1 MKTDKT
7 IPQAVVQASI
17 DSHID
22 SPESA
27 LLRPGVSN
35 HVQLPTERKFVTV
48 MFADIVDSTALI
60 QSLDPEEAADRLTPV
75 LGVMVEGVHR
85 YGGTVIRSAGDGIV
99 ALFGAPHAYE
109 DHAIRACQSAI
120 AMHRNVDELNDVAL
134 KIRVALNSGEVMVRP
149 VLRDVSL
156 EYEPSGLT
164 MHVASR
170 IEKFAA
176 PGTICA
182 AGATMRLIEGLV
194 QAKPLGS
201 FPVKGL
207 SEPVELFEI
216 TSRPLPPV
224 RWDARLARSL
234 TPLIGRR
241 FEWSGLSRA
250 IELAQAG
257 RGQILEIVGDPGI
270 GKSRLIHEFVH
281 SESALNCRLMI
292 AGTASYARHHPY
304 FLFGNLFRN
313 LFGID
318 HKDEYSA
325 VRQKVY
331 AALAAAPSPT
341 LPALLPAFESLLGLP
356 AADSKWAEMDRN
368 ERRRRMKEAVRD
380 VILSFARQ
388 SLVVL
393 ILEDLQWI
401 DEESRGALEELVN
414 SIDSTR
420 VLVCLTSR
428 PGAYGIEGSRGAR
441 TTIQLRPLEEA
452 SAFEVL
458 DHLLGRERE
467 LNIVKRRV
475 IDKAQGNPLFL
486 EEIAR
491 MLVES
496 AALANVDLRVPGG
509 ADAILLQI
517 PATVQSV
524 IAGRIDRLPPVEKE
538 VLQIASV
545 VGVHVPLSVLNR
557 VSNLDATIL
566 AKALVAL
573 TDAEFLYAVASPD
586 CVYKFKHQL
595 TQEVSYRSLLKDR
608 RRKLHAIVCK
618 GLEDLYAQR
627 IGEHVELLAHH
638 AELGELWQEAF
649 PFLRQSGI
657 KAIERSAYRQA
668 VGFLDRALL
677 ALQHLPDSPPIR
689 QLDIDLRLSLR
700 IALGATGD
708 YRRLYEHLTLAE
720 RQSAQ
725 LHDTTRLCAVYTA
738 KTHVLNVLGD
748 IAEAISSG
756 VRARDLAAAERES
769 GQAVA
774 ANYFLAQ
781 AHEFHGDYPAAIA
794 ILTGDLPRL
803 RKTDRL
809 SRLGMTGTNS
819 VLHLSLL
826 SHSHGYLGDFAEAES
841 CAREACQI
849 AEETCRP
856 FDQGV
861 ARFGDG
867 IVKICR
873 GQIDE
878 AIETLDLGL
887 EACRRG
893 EITAVFP
900 MLASRAGFAYAMR
913 GRLDEGANL
922 LNRAR
927 VMSVHAAH
935 IHGWCLA
942 FSGWVEHKIGATTTG
957 LSRQREA
964 LEIAIRHDYRGMQ
977 VWVYWLLGVMLLTER
992 SNLAEEGSAALG
1004 HAIQIAD
1011 ALGMNVHSAHCHRAL
1026 AQFHRKHG
1034 RTRNSE
1040 EEMNVATQLYRKC
1053 GALSWLGVDAFH
1065 ISES

>member
-1 MKTDKT
+1 
-7 IPQAVVQASI
+7 
-17 DSHID
+17 
-22 SPESA
+22 
-27 LLRPGVSN
+27 
-35 HVQLPTERKFVTV
+35 
-48 MFADIVDSTALI
+48 
-60 QSLDPEEAADRLTPV
+60 
-75 LGVMVEGVHR
+75 
-85 YGGTVIRSAGDGIV
+85 
-99 ALFGAPHAYE
+99 
-109 DHAIRACQSAI
+109 
-120 AMHRNVDELNDVAL
+120 
-134 KIRVALNSGEVMVRP
+134 
-149 VLRDVSL
+149 
-156 EYEPSGLT
+156 
-164 MHVASR
+164 
-170 IEKFAA
+170 
-176 PGTICA
+176 
-182 AGATMRLIEGLV
+182 
-194 QAKPLGS
+194 
-201 FPVKGL
+201 
-207 SEPVELFEI
+207 
-216 TSRPLPPV
+216 
-224 RWDARLARSL
+224 
-234 TPLIGRR
+234 
-241 FEWSGLSRA
+241 
-250 IELAQAG
+250 
-257 RGQILEIVGDPGI
+257 
-270 GKSRLIHEFVH
+270 
-281 SESALNCRLMI
+281 MI

-318 HKDEYSA
+318 LKDEYSA
-325 VRQKVY
+325 VRQKIS
-331 AALAAAPSPT
+331 AALAGVLSPS
-341 LPALLPAFESLLGLP
+341 LPALLPAFESLLSLP
-356 AADSKWAEMDRN
+356 AADSKWAELDRN
-368 ERRRRMKEAVRD
+368 ERRRRMRDAVRD
-380 VILSFARQ
+380 VILSFARE
-388 SLVVL
+388 SLVIL

-420 VLVCLTSR
+420 VLICLTSR
-428 PGAYGIEGSRGAR
+428 SGAHGIDGSRGAR

-452 SAFEVL
+452 SALEVL
-458 DHLLGRERE
+458 DHLLGRENE
-467 LNIVKRRV
+467 VAVVKQRV

-496 AALANVDLRVPGG
+496 AVLANVDLRVPGG

-545 VGVHVPLSVLNR
+545 VGVHVPLSVLSR
-557 VSNLDATIL
+557 VSNLDSTIL
-566 AKALVAL
+566 AKAMAVL
-573 TDAEFLYAVASPD
+573 TDAEFLYAAKSSPD
-586 CVYKFKHQL
+586 YVYKFKHEL

-618 GLEDLYAQR
+618 NLEDLYAQR
-627 IGEHVELLAHH
+627 IDEHVELLAYH

-649 PFLRQSGI
+649 LFLRQSGI

-668 VGFLDRALL
+668 VDFLDKALL
-677 ALQHLPDSPPIR
+677 ALQYLPGSSQNK
-689 QLDIDLRLSLR
+689 QLGIDLRLGLR

-720 RQSAQ
+720 RESAQ
-725 LHDTTRLCAVYTA
+725 LNDMRRLCAVYTA

-748 IAEAISSG
+748 IAEAISNG
-756 VRARDLAAAERES
+756 ARARDLATTGGES

-781 AHEFHGDYPAAIA
+781 AYEFHGDYPVVIA

-803 RKTDRL
+803 RKTDRHH
-809 SRLGMTGTNS
+809 RLGMTGTNS

-826 SHSHGYLGDFAEAES
+826 SHSHGYLGAFEEAES
-841 CAREACQI
+841 CAREACEI

-900 MLASRAGFAYAMR
+900 MLASRAGFAYAIR
-913 GRLDEGANL
+913 GRLDEGAAL

-927 VMSVHAAH
+927 RMSVHAAH

-942 FSGWVEHKIGATTTG
+942 FSGWVEHKIGATAIG

-964 LEIAIRHDYRGMQ
+964 LEIAIRHNYRGMQ

-992 SNLAEEGSAALG
+992 SDLAEEGSAALG
-1004 HAIQIAD
+1004 HAIRIAD
-1011 ALGMNVHSAHCHRAL
+1011 ALGMKVHSAHCRRAL

-1034 RTRNSE
+1034 RGRNCE
-1040 EEMNVATQLYRKC
+1040 DEMSIATHLYRNC
-1053 GALSWLGVDAFH
+1053 GALRWLDVDAFH
-1065 ISES
+1065 IYDG